1 MTRHPKELL
10 AWIALV
16 SAVILLGVSLAIAQD
31 PQSQKSRKDKNSV
44 SIKITKKEN
53 GITTRIDTSLSTS
66 EPEAIELLLE
76 QLEEKYNISMKI
88 PTPPDAPLAKND
100 ARKKKEVVMRF
111 DGATLSKEEQDEIE
125 KEVENSMR
133 EAKAE
138 LEKACKELHNIHI
151 EVNSSDTNNFAF
163 DFEMPELPEI
173 PVPPDFPSRM
183 DFSFHKGNDFHFKHP
198 SGSIEDQFDGIDSLD
213 DEDHLIFFGD
223 DGENAPVFEKEII
236 GKNGQKAFV
245 FKRSQPVENNSP
257 EKVSSFEKE
266 SLRHLRYYPNPNH
279 GKFDLDFYLN
289 TEGDTD
295 VRIFDPNGKE
305 VFHESLKKFSGEY
318 SNQIDISDKGKGN
331 YLLKIIQ
338 GDKSISK
345 KIIVE

>member
-16 SAVILLGVSLAIAQD
+16 SAVILLGVSLAIAQE
-31 PQSQKSRKDKNSV
+31 PQSQRSRKDKNSV

-53 GITTRIDTSLSTS
+53 GITTRIDTSLSTTD
-66 EPEAIELLLE
+66 PEAIELLLE

-88 PTPPDAPLAKND
+88 PTPPDAPLAKKESR
-100 ARKKKEVVMRF
+100 RKKEIVMHF
-111 DGATLSKEEQDEIE
+111 DGATLGEKEQDEIE

-138 LEKACKELHNIHI
+138 LEKVCKEMHNIHI
-151 EVNSSDTNNFAF
+151 EVNSSDTNNFTF

-173 PVPPDFPSRM
+173 PVPPDFPSTM
-183 DFSFHKGNDFHFKHP
+183 DFSFHAGKDHHIKHH
-198 SGSIEDQFDGIDSLD
+198 SGSIEDQFDGIDSVD

-223 DGENAPVFEKEII
+223 EGEDAPVFEKEII

-245 FKRSQPVENNSP
+245 FKRSQPAEINNS
-257 EKVSSFEKE
+257 EKESGFEKE

-295 VRIFDPNGKE
+295 VSIFDPNGKE
-305 VFHESLKKFSGEY
+305 VFHETLKKFSGEY

-331 YLLKIIQ
+331 YLLKIAQ
-338 GDKSISK
+338 GNKSISK